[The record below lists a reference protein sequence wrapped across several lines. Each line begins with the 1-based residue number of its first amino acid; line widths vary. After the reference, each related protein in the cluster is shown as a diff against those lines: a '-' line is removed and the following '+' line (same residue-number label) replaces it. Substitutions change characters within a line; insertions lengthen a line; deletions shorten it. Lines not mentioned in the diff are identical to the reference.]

1 MWILRFKP
9 VDCKNC
15 YKCVRNC
22 PVKAIRVKNNQAQ
35 IMQDACI
42 LCEKCTIVCP
52 QHAKAE
58 KNDVPSLKRMIA
70 EGRELVASVNSA
82 YIAKYGAGSFPSLR
96 KALLELGFSDV
107 REGAEGAY
115 LVKREYE
122 RLLEEGEKDVMIS
135 SICPSVVRLVKIH
148 YPELMDSL
156 LSVLSPMQAHGK
168 Y

>member
-1 MWILRFKP
+1 
-9 VDCKNC
+9 
-15 YKCVRNC
+15 
-22 PVKAIRVKNNQAQ
+22 
-35 IMQDACI
+35 MQDACI

-107 REGAEGAY
+107 REGAENMKGC
-115 LVKREYE
+115 LKRE
-122 RLLEEGEKDVMIS
+122 RRML
-135 SICPSVVRLVKIH
+135 
-148 YPELMDSL
+148 
-156 LSVLSPMQAHGK
+156 
-168 Y
+168 

>member
-1 MWILRFKP
+1 M
-9 VDCKNC
+9 
-15 YKCVRNC
+15 YKR
-22 PVKAIRVKNNQAQ
+22 Q
-35 IMQDACI
+35 
-42 LCEKCTIVCP
+42 
-52 QHAKAE
+52 
-58 KNDVPSLKRMIA
+58 
-70 EGRELVASVNSA
+70 
-82 YIAKYGAGSFPSLR
+82 
-96 KALLELGFSDV
+96 V

-168 Y
+168 YLKEQNRECTLVYISPCISPIAELNEQINDVSYVCLLYTSRCV